1 MSFYRGPVT
10 HPVHQVIRLSY
21 WPGSSVSQQM
31 LLCNYCQSHCHQPGE
46 RLGAGLSQNPGSEF
60 PCTSPATRSHPFL
73 YEDLGQSS
81 RLAMVVWDKPI
92 HQQGQPGECR
102 AAAVGLLDQLG
113 AVQVLPWV
121 SSQDPHVGANPCT
134 LRLVTAPQPFRKC
147 QPMTNFRV
155 EKYNGSVISP
165 HKRQITLEKEAGNTS
180 RAGI

>member
-92 HQQGQPGECR
+92 HQQGQPGS
-102 AAAVGLLDQLG
+102 AGLLPWDCWISSGQSRCSRGSAHRTHMWEQILHFETCYSSPAIPKVPADDQF
-113 AVQVLPWV
+113 
-121 SSQDPHVGANPCT
+121 SC
-134 LRLVTAPQPFRKC
+134 
-147 QPMTNFRV
+147 
-155 EKYNGSVISP
+155 
-165 HKRQITLEKEAGNTS
+165 
-180 RAGI
+180 